1 MTLTLGQPNA
11 QGVPT
16 VLTPRLVLRGWHPD
30 DVSAYFEIVSGEGM
44 ADHTPQPSTEAGAW
58 SQTAFQ
64 IGHWALRGYGM
75 WAVEDRGSGELL
87 GRAGLYEALGWPGCE
102 VAWTIRRE
110 RWGEGLATE
119 AGAAALEF
127 AFDAVDRDHI
137 ISIMTADNIGSIH
150 VAGKLG
156 LKYDRTQTLQGA
168 DYSIYAINRD
178 DWAARRKASNPADTG

>member
-1 MTLTLGQPNA
+1 DYSTPDD

-16 VLTPRLVLRGWHPD
+16 VLTPRLALRGWRAD
-30 DVSAYFEIVSGEGM
+30 DVLDYLEIVSGSGM
-44 ADHTPQPSTEAGAW
+44 ADHTPQPKTEAAAW

-75 WAVEDRGSGELL
+75 WAVEDRATGQLL

-119 AGAAALEF
+119 AGRAALEF
-127 AFDAVDRDHI
+127 AFDVVKRDDL
-137 ISIMTADNIGSIH
+137 ISIMTAENTGSIK
-150 VAGKLG
+150 VATKLG
-156 LKYDRTQTLQGA
+156 LTYGRTETIQGGE
-168 DYSIYAINRD
+168 YSIYVISRSE
-178 DWAARRKASNPADTG
+178 WAAMRKEHDV